1 MNKHT
6 KVVRSVSIT
15 LLLAYC
21 MPCFVTAVEQE
32 LKALVSQLQ
41 QVHGQ
46 VETLQQGLRVLVG
59 KIKGSPAVEDLPMQN
74 SSTDSVVSD
83 EQAEGK
89 GVKKLHSAEAK
100 EEEKKPLDS
109 TLTSEPGASAEVADS
124 KETAPKT
131 IAEKMK
137 KMGGVGFGV
146 SLADLRLKKTATSVP
161 VAEFEVTDVA
171 NKGES
176 KQQTFVLP
184 DKPVMKNLRRK
195 PTPKKMEMGGEDEGG
210 SSLVDESVSSVDLH
224 GGDDVQSVPVQK
236 TSEQQTLV
244 APDKPLMQK
253 RKNPTVKKMSLDNED
268 KVADVDNT
276 ATSVVQVM
284 PDSKLSEEEV
294 VVDQLA
300 TSGDVASLMFTQ
312 EKVAASELAK
322 DTAVSSVDGDWQS
335 CEALAAAVFAAI
347 KQKNF
352 LPMLKHEG
360 AELRVSDNR
369 VVFSVDDASGWPFR
383 TVEDLLNKK
392 IIIQIAGS
400 KLNIHTL
407 TMYLD
412 NMLLLNNNKFFGY
425 GSTWWELRTS
435 SEWKMM
441 YKHPLYGYNNI
452 EKSSDL
458 QGASEVNFYCAWDP
472 IMFRKSDEPAAIQA
486 DSDRTFM
493 LNFIVGLVLA
503 VNGIGQR

>member
-6 KVVRSVSIT
+6 NVVRSVSLT

-46 VETLQQGLRVLVG
+46 VETLQQGLRMLVG
-59 KIKGSPAVEDLPMQN
+59 KIKGNPAAEDLLMQD
-74 SSTDSVVSD
+74 STDSVVSD
-83 EQAEGK
+83 DQADDK
-89 GVKKLHSAEAK
+89 GVKKLHNAEAK
-100 EEEKKPLDS
+100 EEDKPLDS
-109 TLTSEPGASAEVADS
+109 TLTSAPVEFVEVADS
-124 KETAPKT
+124 KKTAPEAF
-131 IAEKMK
+131 AEKMK

-146 SLADLRLKKTATSVP
+146 SVADLRLKKTATSVP
-161 VAEFEVTDVA
+161 AAELEVTDVA
-171 NKGES
+171 NKDES
-176 KQQTFVLP
+176 EQQTFVLP

-195 PTPKKMEMGGEDEGG
+195 PTPKKFGDKDMV
-210 SSLVDESVSSVDLH
+210 VDESVSLVDLH
-224 GGDDVQSVPVQK
+224 TGGVSGDVQSVPVQK
-236 TSEQQTLV
+236 TSEQQILV
-244 APDKPLMQK
+244 APDTPLMQK
-253 RKNPTVKKMSLDNED
+253 STKPTVKKMSLDNKD
-268 KVADVDNT
+268 KVADIDNT

-312 EKVAASELAK
+312 EKVAASGLPK
-322 DTAVSSVDGDWQS
+322 DTVVSSVDGDWQS

-352 LPMLKHEG
+352 LPTLKYEG
-360 AELRVSDNR
+360 AQLLVGNNR

-383 TVEDLLNKK
+383 TVEDVLNKK

-400 KLNIHTL
+400 KLNINKL
-407 TMYLD
+407 IMYL
-412 NMLLLNNNKFFGY
+412 NTMLLPKNNKFLGY
-425 GSTWWELRTS
+425 GSTWWELRAS
-435 SEWKMM
+435 HEWKMM
-441 YKHPLYGYNNI
+441 YNHPSHGYNNI
-452 EKSSDL
+452 EKSFDL
-458 QGASEVNFYCAWDP
+458 HGASEVKFYCAWDP
-472 IMFRKSDEPAAIQA
+472 IMFRKSDEPAAIQT
-486 DSDRTFM
+486 DSDRTYM

-503 VNGIGQR
+503 VNGI